1 MLLQRVLRIQRYS
14 KNRHIYNVF
23 TYFMNYLNSM
33 SLLAISTGLLG
44 FVHQQYDDGNLT
56 SELPRRAFKTTRLS
70 DGLPIHHLRVEG
82 FKVFQSDVLFILAGN
97 CSNDLAYSQRISCRF
112 FVVFTTDTHQIA
124 TFVKP
129 SLVQQSF
136 NITNFV

>member
-1 MLLQRVLRIQRYS
+1 MHGGVCQIGKMKDGAVYKWDAGDIAHWHELSQLYVE
-14 KNRHIYNVF
+14 
-23 TYFMNYLNSM
+23 

-70 DGLPIHHLRVEG
+70 DGLPIHHLRAERCFTVTFCSSLRETVPMIWPTANE
-82 FKVFQSDVLFILAGN
+82 FLAVFLYRYQSN
-97 CSNDLAYSQRISCRF
+97 
-112 FVVFTTDTHQIA
+112 TDIC
-124 TFVKP
+124 KP

-136 NITNFV
+136 NITNFID